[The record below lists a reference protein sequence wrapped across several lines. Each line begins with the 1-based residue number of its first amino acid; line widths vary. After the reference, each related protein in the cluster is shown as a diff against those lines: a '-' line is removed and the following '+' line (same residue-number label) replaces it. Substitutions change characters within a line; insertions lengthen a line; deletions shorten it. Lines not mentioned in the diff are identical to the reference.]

1 MSPLMSFSLMD
12 NFFGNEVGGFN
23 GGFTSISS
31 FNGSTGGSGAVKRT
45 STSTTFVNGKKV
57 MTKR

>member
-1 MSPLMSFSLMD
+1 MSPLMSISMMD
-12 NFFGNEVGGFN
+12 NFFGSEMGGFN

-31 FNGSTGGSGAVKRT
+31 FNGSTGGSGVKRT